1 MPNRY
6 RTPLY
11 RTVRAPASNGA
22 ARRLVKVA
30 LLQCIA
36 DGVNGKGTY
45 PTHGKFVEMFVTQE
59 VRDPPDAGIYGEI
72 VRARRRSTN
81 RRSTPTSSWSN
92 RLVK

>member
-72 VRARRRSTN
+72 VRALSPIN
-81 RRSTPTSSWSN
+81 EPEFHAN
-92 RLVK
+92 VKLVK